1 MNDAHLH
8 LLFNHFPIVGLFFG
22 FGILIAGI
30 FKKNKLLLNVAYI
43 VFIFCMVFGKTAM
56 FTGDKAEHMLEEN
69 ATISH
74 ELIHEHEEQAE
85 LYMKFLYL
93 LGLAAVIGLY
103 LNTKEHKKWYLISFI
118 IAIIALFSIVLSTQT
133 GTTGGKI
140 SHPEIRDQC

>member
-56 FTGDKAEHMLEEN
+56 FTA
-69 ATISH
+69 
-74 ELIHEHEEQAE
+74 
-85 LYMKFLYL
+85 
-93 LGLAAVIGLY
+93 
-103 LNTKEHKKWYLISFI
+103 
-118 IAIIALFSIVLSTQT
+118 
-133 GTTGGKI
+133 
-140 SHPEIRDQC
+140 